1 MNQRQFYLRLFV
13 VYLTVV
19 TACAGVV
26 WLCNDWFHTTFQD
39 SLGLDQTMTHLIGS
53 IFMITAA
60 FLAQR
65 LVAKFYYDDQLFGI
79 NSKIETLQQSHQR
92 SLECRH
98 KVSEELQYIQTYNSV
113 LRPQLSATINTTE
126 GGASDIVQRL
136 HTIDG
141 VVNELEKFINEKI
154 NTSGEM
160 LKDSEVSLSENKV
173 RMTEIDR
180 FINDRMAQSVADRTR
195 VEAAVEEI
203 RTLSPLVQLVRSI
216 SRQTNLL
223 ALNAAIEAA
232 RAGEAGRGFGVV
244 ADEVRKLSADTDE
257 VVNRIEST
265 INEVSASILARF
277 AEKLDTQ
284 AVEAEHAMLGDIKQ
298 QLARFGQCYQ
308 SIADH
313 DSESMS
319 QIQKA
324 SQQLTHMFMDTMASI
339 QFQDL
344 TRQQIEQVSAA
355 LRHMDEHVDKL
366 ALFLKNEAEAD
377 LPLESLSLK
386 IESMANEYVM
396 DSQREAHQSAV
407 GGMAQSFAVTPSLA
421 AAPAGA
427 ARVELF

>member
-113 LRPQLSATINTTE
+113 LRTQLSATINTTE

-265 INEVSASILARF
+265 INEVSFHPRP
-277 AEKLDTQ
+277 
-284 AVEAEHAMLGDIKQ
+284 
-298 QLARFGQCYQ
+298 
-308 SIADH
+308 
-313 DSESMS
+313 
-319 QIQKA
+319 
-324 SQQLTHMFMDTMASI
+324 
-339 QFQDL
+339 
-344 TRQQIEQVSAA
+344 
-355 LRHMDEHVDKL
+355 LRRKTGH
-366 ALFLKNEAEAD
+366 
-377 LPLESLSLK
+377 SGRRS
-386 IESMANEYVM
+386 
-396 DSQREAHQSAV
+396 
-407 GGMAQSFAVTPSLA
+407 
-421 AAPAGA
+421 
-427 ARVELF
+427 